1 MEFKE
6 RYIFDSKKDL
16 IGKGGFSKVFRAF
29 DTIRKRQVALK
40 FYQGIESE
48 KYDII
53 SEINRMDDI
62 VHPNLIRYYDA
73 DIIES
78 VNAIGEREQ
87 IQVGI
92 MEYADA
98 GDIGIFFKKQHSP
111 ETTRDIV
118 LDIIKGI
125 QFLHMQGIAHRDLK
139 PKNILL
145 SQSKTQGRLV
155 AKIADFGIS
164 KRIGLDDASVSSQL
178 LGSVEYMA
186 PEQFAPAVYGING
199 KLDTN
204 ADLWSLGIILYEIF
218 ASGLPFGSRTK
229 GITYE
234 QILNNILF
242 QDLDIDYSLVKEPY
256 RSVVKRCLI
265 KHAGQRAQ
273 QAEELIDILIEGK
286 SDRTPKPQT
295 NDEATTVKMPKSQ
308 GTKTKILGGDK
319 GKVKQ
324 DNADNDKTK
333 VIGTKVK
340 DEKKKAPKK
349 DNKKLAETFAP
360 EVVEEKRVQ
369 KIRGGRVVANEIK
382 VGKNLFKLGN
392 YPESF
397 KILDKYPQYEEF
409 DTEATFYLG
418 YMYYNG
424 KCGGAHDV
432 GLGRK
437 LMNEAKS
444 ENRPLVLELMLKYV
458 LNK

>member
-1 MEFKE
+1 MDFKE
-6 RYIFDSKKDL
+6 RYLFDSKKDL
-16 IGKGGFSKVFRAF
+16 IGKGGFAKVFRAY
-29 DTIRKRQVALK
+29 DTIRKRTVALK
-40 FYQGIESE
+40 FYQGLESE

-98 GDIGIFFKKQHSP
+98 GDIGVFFKKKHSI
-111 ETTRDIV
+111 EVCHNIV
-118 LDIIKGI
+118 LDIIKGV
-125 QFLHMQGIAHRDLK
+125 QFLHIQGIAHRDLK

-145 SQSKTQGRLV
+145 SQQKDRLV

-242 QDLDIDYSLVKEPY
+242 QDLDIDYSILDEPY
-256 RSVVKRCLI
+256 RSVVQRCLI

-273 QAEELIDILIEGK
+273 QAEELIDILTEGR
-286 SDRTPKPQT
+286 SDRTPIQT
-295 NDEATTVKMPKSQ
+295 PDEGATVKMPKNQ
-308 GTKTKILGGDK
+308 GTKTTILPTKKPKVKEKPDTTTKILSTPDERQRVK
-319 GKVKQ
+319 EKIKEVEKVVPPQ
-324 DNADNDKTK
+324 ITK
-333 VIGTKVK
+333 P
-340 DEKKKAPKK
+340 PK
-349 DNKKLAETFAP
+349 
-360 EVVEEKRVQ
+360 EEPA
-369 KIRGGRVVANEIK
+369 KIVRTIQGGRVVINELK

-397 KILDKYPQYEEF
+397 KILDKYRHYEEF
-409 DTEATFYLG
+409 DTEAIFYLG
-418 YMYYNG
+418 FMYYNG

-432 GLGRK
+432 VLGRK
-437 LMNEAKS
+437 LMNEAKA
-444 ENRPLVLELMLKYV
+444 NDRTLVMDLMLKYV
-458 LNK
+458 INK